1 MPVGPHR
8 RSLHPLGGSGDER
21 LVDVR
26 AWPAPAGGGGF
37 TFDADKI
44 DGVIKKWQDLQADLK
59 RDFDDAHLMANVKAP
74 GKEFAS
80 GDWEKLAN
88 PSGKA
93 FLEQNQKMQD
103 YVKNY
108 IEALTAAKQ
117 KITTKESDASADLS
131 KTGNQAT

>member
-1 MPVGPHR
+1 MGNEVNM
-8 RSLHPLGGSGDER
+8 S
-21 LVDVR
+21 
-26 AWPAPAGGGGF
+26 APSGGGGF

-59 RDFDDAHLMANVKAP
+59 RDYDDANLMANVKAP

-93 FLEQNQKMQD
+93 FLEQNSKMQE

-108 IEALTAAKQ
+108 IEALTAAKK
-117 KITTKESDASADLS
+117 KITTKESDTQADLS

>member
-1 MPVGPHR
+1 MGNEVNM
-8 RSLHPLGGSGDER
+8 S
-21 LVDVR
+21 
-26 AWPAPAGGGGF
+26 APSGGGGF

-44 DGVIKKWQDLQADLK
+44 DGVIKKWQDLQTDLQNDAAD
-59 RDFDDAHLMANVKAP
+59 ANLMADVKAP

-93 FLEQNQKMQD
+93 FLEQNQKMQE

-108 IEALTAAKQ
+108 IQALLDAKKKITAADADHSGG
-117 KITTKESDASADLS
+117 ITKAGS
-131 KTGNQAT
+131 QA

>member
-1 MPVGPHR
+1 MGNEV
-8 RSLHPLGGSGDER
+8 SMS
-21 LVDVR
+21 
-26 AWPAPAGGGGF
+26 APANGGAGGGGGF

-44 DGVIKKWQDLQADLK
+44 DGIIKKWQDLQADLK
-59 RDFDDAHLMANVKAP
+59 RDYNDASLMANVKAP

-93 FLEQNQKMQD
+93 FLEQNKKMQE

-117 KITTKESDASADLS
+117 KITTKESDTQADLS
-131 KTGNQAT
+131 KTGKQAT

>member
-1 MPVGPHR
+1 MGNEVNM
-8 RSLHPLGGSGDER
+8 S
-21 LVDVR
+21 
-26 AWPAPAGGGGF
+26 APAGGGGGF

-59 RDFDDAHLMANVKAP
+59 RDYDDANLMANVKAP

-93 FLEQNQKMQD
+93 FLEQNRKMQE

-108 IEALTAAKQ
+108 IDALTAAKQ
-117 KITTKESDASADLS
+117 KITTKESDTQADLS

>member
-1 MPVGPHR
+1 MGNEV
-8 RSLHPLGGSGDER
+8 SMS
-21 LVDVR
+21 
-26 AWPAPAGGGGF
+26 APSGGGGF

-44 DGVIKKWQDLQADLK
+44 DGVIKKWQDLQTDLQNDAAD
-59 RDFDDAHLMANVKAP
+59 ANLMADVKAP

-93 FLEQNQKMQD
+93 FLEQNQKMQE

-108 IEALTAAKQ
+108 IQALLDAKKKLTTA
-117 KITTKESDASADLS
+117 DAEHTGDIS
-131 KTGNQAT
+131 KAGTQA

>member
-1 MPVGPHR
+1 MGNEVNM
-8 RSLHPLGGSGDER
+8 S
-21 LVDVR
+21 
-26 AWPAPAGGGGF
+26 APSGGGGF

-44 DGVIKKWQDLQADLK
+44 DGVIKKWQDLQTDLQNDAAD
-59 RDFDDAHLMANVKAP
+59 ANLMADVKAP

-93 FLEQNQKMQD
+93 FLEQNQKMQE

-108 IEALTAAKQ
+108 IQALLDAKK
-117 KITTKESDASADLS
+117 KIAVADADHTGDIS
-131 KTGNQAT
+131 KAGTQA